1 MLLWQKLKV
10 ERKEDEM
17 VAMEME
23 KVAGSSVP
31 PDSGVAVDSCT
42 D

>member
-1 MLLWQKLKV
+1 M
-10 ERKEDEM
+10 
-17 VAMEME
+17 AMEVE

-42 D
+42 DRNRG